1 MTNYYQMMMRIYER
15 LLDEESRKLFELR
28 IAYLID
34 NNQDN
39 YMKAVCKLYDDWK
52 AVDIEEKAKAGGVI
66 VFGCGRDGKMANIL
80 LSAWGYK
87 VICFCDTYKY
97 GGTIDGKDVLSVD
110 EVVEKYRDNIVV
122 IASSLHVGEM
132 YRELV
137 QRGFP
142 YANIVLPKYKKILA
156 IRGKQYF
163 DVFEPCPEEVYIDAG
178 TFDGETIFDFIEW
191 TNGNYK
197 KIYSFEPMENMYKI
211 ICQKVENA
219 DVKDIQILNN
229 AAWNQKEEIH
239 FKDSA
244 AGSHMDSNGESVVKG
259 IDIDSVVNHE
269 RVTFIK
275 MDIEGSE
282 LKALEG
288 AKNTIKKNRPRL
300 AICIYHKP
308 LDVVEIA
315 AYLLE
320 LVPEYKFYI
329 RQYASNMWETVLY
342 AVVG

>member
-1 MTNYYQMMMRIYER
+1 MTNYFQRMMEIYER
-15 LLDEESRKLFELR
+15 LVDEESRALFGSR
-28 IAYLID
+28 ISYLID

-39 YMKAVCKLYDDWK
+39 YIKAICKLYDDWK
-52 AVDIEEKAKAGGVI
+52 AVDFEEKTKEGGAI
-66 VFGCGRDGKMANIL
+66 IFGCGRDGKMANML

-87 VICFCDTYKY
+87 VLCFCDTYKY
-97 GGTIDGKDVLSVD
+97 GKVVDGKDVLSVD
-110 EVVEKYRDNIVV
+110 EVVEKYKDKIVV
-122 IASSLHVGEM
+122 IASSLSVGEM

-142 YANIVLPKYKKILA
+142 YTNIVLPKYKRILA
-156 IRGKQYF
+156 VRGKQYF

-178 TFDGETIFDFIEW
+178 TFDGGTIFDFNEW

-197 KIYSFEPMENMYKI
+197 KIYAFEPMENMYKV

-219 DVKDIQILNN
+219 NMKNIQILNN
-229 AAWNQKEEIH
+229 AAWNQKEEMH
-239 FKDSA
+239 FVDA
-244 AGSHMDSNGESVVKG
+244 VAGSHMDGNGKIVVEG

-269 RVTFIK
+269 KVTFIK
-275 MDIEGSE
+275 MDIEGAE

-288 AKNTIKKNRPRL
+288 ARNTIKMNRPRL

-329 RQYASNMWETVLY
+329 RHYASNMWETVLY